1 MTNRTIFTK
10 SVDKCKTILYITYI
24 GAIKPIKPNLN
35 YTKGNTKMQTTTQIL
50 TPSQAEKETDNG
62 LRRMVENIARQLTE
76 GLDQEDAADY
86 AENGEEFTAWDYLRD
101 ALDINWILNNDR
113 TYKGARVLVA
123 FGGPNIWIDTVNEQ
137 VEGYWWGDK
146 WIVSYNDAIELDS
159 TLEQLFN
166 C

>member
-1 MTNRTIFTK
+1 
-10 SVDKCKTILYITYI
+10 
-24 GAIKPIKPNLN
+24 
-35 YTKGNTKMQTTTQIL
+35 
-50 TPSQAEKETDNG
+50 
-62 LRRMVENIARQLTE
+62 MVENIARQLTE
-76 GLDQEDAADY
+76 GLDQEDAKDY
-86 AENGEEFTAWDYLRD
+86 AEDGEEFTAWDYLRD

-146 WIVSYNDAIELDS
+146 CLVSYNDAIDLDS
-159 TLEQLFN
+159 TLEELFN

>member
-1 MTNRTIFTK
+1 
-10 SVDKCKTILYITYI
+10 
-24 GAIKPIKPNLN
+24 
-35 YTKGNTKMQTTTQIL
+35 MQTNSQIL

-76 GLDQEDAADY
+76 GLDQEDAKDY
-86 AENGEEFTAWDYLRD
+86 AEDGEEFTAWDYLRD

-146 WIVSYNDAIELDS
+146 CIVSYNDAIDLDA
-159 TLEQLFN
+159 TLEELFN